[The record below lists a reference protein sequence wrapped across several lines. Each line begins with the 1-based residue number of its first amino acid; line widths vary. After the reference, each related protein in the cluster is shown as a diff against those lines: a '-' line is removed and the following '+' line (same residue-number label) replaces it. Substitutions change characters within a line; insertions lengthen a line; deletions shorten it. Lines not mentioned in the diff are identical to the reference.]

1 MIKFQ
6 FLLVKM
12 VIRVL
17 LEKLNSRRIYVTQPD
32 GGHDGE
38 VRVVKSRLGRGVV
51 AVETELD
58 QQFSISLL
66 SQWWF
71 RVADPVDRVHPTV
84 VATDEYTGGDGV
96 ARRHD

>member
-32 GGHDGE
+32 GGHDSE

-51 AVETELD
+51 AVETELN
-58 QQFSISLL
+58 QQFVKIYQHYGLI
-66 SQWWF
+66 W
-71 RVADPVDRVHPTV
+71 A
-84 VATDEYTGGDGV
+84 
-96 ARRHD
+96 AR